1 MKKSDNEKDQTIKK
15 LSEARVQT
23 STPNEETEKKQE
35 APKKSDVKSTDKTKI
50 QKFAKMLKTL
60 NSYKSQ
66 YKKAKTPE
74 EREKIHDEVE
84 TFTKKWLDAKNL
96 LL

>member
-23 STPNEETEKKQE
+23 SNPNQETEKKQVVQ
-35 APKKSDVKSTDKTKI
+35 KKTEVKSTDKTKI

-60 NSYKSQ
+60 NTYKSQ
-66 YKKAKTPE
+66 YKKAKTP
-74 EREKIHDEVE
+74 
-84 TFTKKWLDAKNL
+84 
-96 LL
+96 